1 VKILVNAVTCRV
13 AGARTVAMNF
23 LRCYGRGDFEHE
35 LVVHAPAKCGYEA
48 LDAPNVHI
56 HPASSIVHSALARP
70 WVDNVWMKRI
80 LEEAKPDVLF
90 AMGSI
95 AYPTVVPQLVLYHWP
110 YAIYPED
117 EVWERMSLADRTSRR
132 IRRWLFGRRAPF
144 ASHFA
149 AQTET
154 ARLRLERLWGLSNV
168 SVIPNAVSVVAAVAG
183 AGRPTCLPEGVRA
196 DGKRVLLCLTRYY
209 PHKNLEVL
217 VELGQRIRAAA
228 APFVVLLTVSD
239 DEGSEV
245 SGLLRAIEREGLGD
259 TIVNLGT
266 VPTEQVPSLH
276 AACDGLLLPTI
287 LESFSGTYVESMHYE
302 RPIFTSDRDFA
313 RDVCGEVAWY
323 FDPHDPDDIL
333 SVLRAAFDDPAEMQR
348 RVALGLERCEGFPT
362 WPEVTAR
369 YVELLESAAAEGA
382 T

>member
-1 VKILVNAVTCRV
+1 MKILVNAIACRV
-13 AGARTVAMNF
+13 AGGRTVAMNF
-23 LRCYGRGDFEHE
+23 LRCYREGDFDHE
-35 LVVHAPAKCGYEA
+35 LIVYTPAKLGYEA

-56 HPASSIVHSALARP
+56 HPVPSIVHSGPARL

-80 LEEAKPDVLF
+80 LEEAEPDVLF

-95 AYPTVVPQLVLYHWP
+95 AYPTILPQLVLYHWP

-117 EVWERMSLADRTSRR
+117 EVWLRMSLPNRMSRR
-132 IRRWLFGRRAPF
+132 FRRWLFGRRAPF

-168 SVIPNAVSVVAAVAG
+168 SVVPNAVSVG
-183 AGRPTCLPEGVRA
+183 SDPGDGRPDCLPEGISA

-209 PHKNLEVL
+209 PHKNLEAL
-217 VELGQRIRAAA
+217 VELGLRIRDAG
-228 APFVVLLTVSD
+228 APFVVLLTVSE
-239 DEGSEV
+239 DEGPAV
-245 SGLLRAIEREGLGD
+245 SALLRSIEQEGLGD
-259 TIVNLGT
+259 VIVNIGA
-266 VPTEQVPSLH
+266 VPMEQVPALH
-276 AACDGLLLPTI
+276 VACDGLLLPTI

-302 RPIFTSDRDFA
+302 RPVFMSDRDFA
-313 RDVCGEVAWY
+313 KDVCGEAAWY

-333 SVLRAAFDDPAEMQR
+333 SVLLAAFDDPAEMQR
-348 RVALGLERCEGFPT
+348 RVALGRKRCEGFPT
-362 WPEVTAR
+362 WPEVTVR
-369 YVELLESAAAEGA
+369 YVELLERAAAEGA